1 MRSYGRSLNPPVLLG
16 LAVSFLLLVGVV
28 EYYSA
33 AVYATD
39 IRVDR
44 LFPPE
49 FLKYGLRILLAF
61 AVFVFVQWVDLRRW
75 IHPQYVSYEDEGW
88 PQRIPYFRIMAI
100 GTPILLV
107 LVLFFGKEVGGAR
120 RWIFGFQPAEL
131 AKVFWVMY
139 LSRYISES
147 EEDLTRSLV
156 GWVPALVVLGLLSFL
171 IALEPN
177 ISTVAFL
184 WFVFFA
190 YVILAGPIWSLPVF
204 APLALGGFI
213 LVIRHFPH
221 AARRV
226 ESLLSGDLPE
236 QVRMA
241 LAAIHEGGWLGKGP
255 GRGLLKFEIPQV
267 HNDFIFAV
275 IGEEMGVVGMT
286 LVLLAF
292 LVILWATREALRSPR
307 LYDDEKLLVYGAG
320 MVLVL
325 QAFVHIGV
333 NLGLLPP
340 TGQVLPFIS
349 RGGSNLV
356 VSAWCLGILWKGA
369 AESHS

>member
-1 MRSYGRSLNPPVLLG
+1 VRSYGHSLNPPVLLG

-33 AVYATD
+33 VVYATD

-49 FLKYGLRILLAF
+49 FLTYGFRILLAF
-61 AVFVFVQWVDLRRW
+61 AVFVSIQWVDLRHW
-75 IHPQYVSYEDEGW
+75 IHPDYVSYENQGW
-88 PQRIPYFRIMAI
+88 LQKIPYYRLLSLGI
-100 GTPILLV
+100 PVLLV
-107 LVLFFGKEVGGAR
+107 LVLFLGKEVGGAR

-139 LSRYISES
+139 LSRYISEA
-147 EEDLTRSLV
+147 EEDLTRSFV
-156 GWVPALVVLGLLSFL
+156 GWMPALVMLALLSLL
-171 IALEPN
+171 IFAEPN
-177 ISTVAFL
+177 ISTGVFL

-190 YVILAGPIWSLPVF
+190 YFFVAGPLWSFVLLAPV
-204 APLALGGFI
+204 ALGGFA
-213 LVIRHFPH
+213 LALQVFPH

-226 ESLLSGDLPE
+226 QSLISGELPE
-236 QVRMA
+236 QVQMA
-241 LAAIHEGGWLGKGP
+241 LAAIHEGGLLGKGP
-255 GRGLLKFEIPQV
+255 GRGLLKFEIPQA

-286 LVLLAF
+286 LVVLAF
-292 LVILWATREALRSPR
+292 LVILWATGEALRSPR

-325 QAFVHIGV
+325 QAFIHIGV

-356 VSAWCLGILWKGA
+356 VSAWCLGILWKGV